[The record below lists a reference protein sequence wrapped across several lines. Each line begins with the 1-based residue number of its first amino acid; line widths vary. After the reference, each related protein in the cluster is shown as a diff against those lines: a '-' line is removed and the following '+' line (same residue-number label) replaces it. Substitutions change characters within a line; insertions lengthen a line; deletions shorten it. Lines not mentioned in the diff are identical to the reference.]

1 MTTGHQEQPSLREH
15 VDDTRHFL
23 HAVAGRLAACGVET
37 RVSADGG
44 IPTLLATDTRSGH
57 ATADVTMDSDSW
69 IEASWAPAPGADP
82 AATAA
87 TILAVLDAISPG
99 TPPAKTGSPER

>member
-23 HAVAGRLAACGVET
+23 SAVASELTACGIEVQ
-37 RVSADGG
+37 VSSDGG

-69 IEASWAPAPGADP
+69 IEASWAPAQGADP

-87 TILAVLDAISPG
+87 TILAVLDAITPG
-99 TPPAKTGSPER
+99 TPPAEAGSPER